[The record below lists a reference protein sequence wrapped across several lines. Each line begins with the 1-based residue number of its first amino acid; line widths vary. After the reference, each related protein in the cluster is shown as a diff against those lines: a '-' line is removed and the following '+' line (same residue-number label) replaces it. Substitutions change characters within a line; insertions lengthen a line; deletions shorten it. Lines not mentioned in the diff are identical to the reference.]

1 MSIAK
6 PWQLTGGE
14 VFVISGS
21 RTIRSYWLF
30 SRHMR
35 ELLKDRSPNDTI
47 LLQGEAKFGID
58 RLARIFAKRNGWKNV
73 GWPAAWDTQGRRAGM
88 IRNATMMLH
97 ADHLI
102 AAWDG
107 VSNGTK
113 HAISVAEAKK
123 IPTDVVML
131 DASPDAEDRNI
142 QSLVK
147 YRRLGDPSRSKIR
160 IKG

>member
-21 RTIRSYWLF
+21 RSIRSYWLF
-30 SRHMR
+30 SREMR
-35 ELLKDRSPNDTI
+35 KLLKDRSPSDTI

-58 RLARIFAKRNGWKNV
+58 RLARIFAKRNGWKCV
-73 GWPAAWDTQGRRAGM
+73 GWPANWDTQGRRAGM
-88 IRNATMMLH
+88 VRNASMLLH

-113 HAISVAEAKK
+113 NAINVAETRN
-123 IPTDVVML
+123 IPTNVITME
-131 DASPDAEDRNI
+131 ASPEADDRNI
-142 QSLVK
+142 QSIVK
-147 YRRLGDPSRSKIR
+147 YRRLGDPSKSKIR